1 MSNFT
6 LYLDMDG
13 VLADFNTEYESLQ
26 SLNDD
31 RIRFREAVME
41 YKIFEKLDMMP
52 DAHELLNHVKH
63 IQNAHNDV
71 TVEILTSTGTHN
83 PFQADE
89 AKRQKAKWLLHHG
102 IEYKPNF
109 SNSKSEKAQYAN
121 PTSILIDDSI
131 GCIAPFIEARGHGI
145 LHVNATDSIRI
156 LDSTILQ
163 LRALHA

>member
-13 VLADFNTEYESLQ
+13 VLADFNKTYTQLRTGAPDNSK
-26 SLNDD
+26 
-31 RIRFREAVME
+31 RFRAAVMDHQ
-41 YKIFEKLDMMP
+41 IFENLEPMH
-52 DAHELLNHVKH
+52 DAHELLNHVHKLH
-63 IQNAHNDV
+63 DV
-71 TVEILTSTGTHN
+71 KIEILTSMGTHN
-83 PFQADE
+83 PTQAAE
-89 AKRQKAKWLLHHG
+89 TKKQKLVWLKKHG
-102 IEYKPNF
+102 ITYKPNF
-109 SNSKSEKAQYAN
+109 VYSKAEKSEYAN